1 MIVLIKA
8 KLINNKNGVSLIYVV
23 LVLIVM
29 SLLSVAVF
37 TLFSSNF
44 AQSKYQ
50 EQSVKAHFIAISG
63 VELALGGLLYSDE
76 DTSSLLVSYFRPTDN
91 AFIAE
96 PLTDRIELANGYV
109 DITISSYMESEEK
122 QIRVE
127 AIGYLNGTSMSKT
140 LVMTFN
146 AKYPQ
151 IQKWE

>member
-1 MIVLIKA
+1 MVKAVLIK
-8 KLINNKNGVSLIYVV
+8 NKKGVSLVYVI
-23 LVLIVM
+23 LVLLVM
-29 SLLSVAVF
+29 SLLAVAVF
-37 TLFSSNF
+37 TLFSSNY

-63 VELALGGLLYSDE
+63 VELALGVLLYSD
-76 DTSSLLVSYFRPTDN
+76 DDISSLLVSYFRPSDN
-91 AFIAE
+91 SFIAE
-96 PLTDRIELANGYV
+96 PLTDRIELENGYV
-109 DITISSYMESEEK
+109 DITISSYIESDEK

-127 AIGYLNGTSMSKT
+127 ATGYLEGTSMSKN